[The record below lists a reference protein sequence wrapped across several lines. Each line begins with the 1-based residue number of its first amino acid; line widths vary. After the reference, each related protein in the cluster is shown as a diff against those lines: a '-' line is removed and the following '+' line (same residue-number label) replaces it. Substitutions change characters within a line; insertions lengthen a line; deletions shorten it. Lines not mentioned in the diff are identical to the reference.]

1 MIVDLWIVA
10 FVLLMVLVFVAPV
23 VQQRRIETKRLRK
36 LAVMEAARGSRVITL
51 IHRQE
56 IMSLLGIPI
65 LRYIDINDSEDVL
78 RAVRMT
84 PDSMPIDIIVH
95 TPGGLV
101 LSAEQIAM
109 ALKRHTARVT
119 VFVPHYAMSGGTLLC
134 LTADEVIMDENA
146 VLGPVDP
153 QLGEYPAVSILSV
166 LDAKEPKDIDDT
178 TLILADIAR
187 KAQAQVHDFVIR
199 MLAGKVDAQK
209 AAVIAAALTEGRWT
223 HDFPITFEQAK
234 EMGLQVSTGMPAEVY
249 QLMDLFPQAMQRRPS
264 VAYIPTPYRKEEEK
278 KKEK

>member
-10 FVLLMVLVFVAPV
+10 FVLLAVLVFVAPL
-23 VQQRRIETKRLRK
+23 VQQRRIESKRLK
-36 LAVMEAARGSRVITL
+36 KILAIEAARGSRVITL

-109 ALKRHTARVT
+109 ALKRHTARVC

-178 TLILADIAR
+178 TLMLADIAR
-187 KAQAQVHDFVIR
+187 KAQAQVHDFVTR

-209 AAVIAAALTEGRWT
+209 AAAIAAALTEGRWT

-234 EMGLQVSTGMPAEVY
+234 AMGLPVSTGMPAEVY
-249 QLMDLFPQAMQRRPS
+249 QLMDLSPQAMQRRPS
-264 VAYIPTPYRKEEEK
+264 VAYIPIPYRTEEDK